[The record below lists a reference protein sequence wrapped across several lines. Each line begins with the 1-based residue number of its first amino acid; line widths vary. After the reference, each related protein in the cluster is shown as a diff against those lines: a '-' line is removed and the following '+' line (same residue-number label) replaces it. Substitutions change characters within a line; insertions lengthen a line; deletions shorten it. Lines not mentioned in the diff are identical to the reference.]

1 MLPRSEAESSQ
12 TGTVLS
18 GNGWWTDTQTDTPVG
33 RELSE
38 DQEAE
43 LYHYRALYSR
53 AESPSGLPSDSR
65 RRPLNRRP
73 LMALSHH

>member
-1 MLPRSEAESSQ
+1 MVGGLTPRL
-12 TGTVLS
+12 THLS
-18 GNGWWTDTQTDTPVG
+18 AVSFP
-33 RELSE
+33 E

-43 LYHYRALYSR
+43 LYHYYRAPDSR

-65 RRPLNRRP
+65 RLPLNRRP